1 MKHIVLA
8 MVLIVLACSASA
20 QVAEPFLV
28 GSWKYLRTF
37 HYVHIDEQ
45 DRVFQCRIS
54 PDLHVV
60 FSTGKYQ
67 EGGVID
73 WEVPRFFSLYGTEM
87 PSGQVWG
94 RNTMELRVRVMFL
107 TVPTVSGQST
117 ERLEFDKVPVLP
129 TICAHYLAIAFE

>member
-1 MKHIVLA
+1 MLGTILSLLA
-8 MVLIVLACSASA
+8 FSTSA
-20 QVAEPFLV
+20 QVADPFLV

-37 HYVHIDEQ
+37 HYVHVDEH

-54 PDLHVV
+54 PDLHV
-60 FSTGKYQ
+60 FFATGKYQ

-73 WEVPRFFSLYGTEM
+73 WEVPRFFSLYGDEV

-94 RNTMELRVRVMFL
+94 RNTMELRTRVMFL
-107 TVPTVSGQST
+107 TVPTVSGSST

-129 TICAHYLAIAFE
+129 TLCAHYLAIAFE